1 MLIWNPESRGQKPLE
16 VLKYDIMKC
25 WKSRF
30 RFRKRKKMEQISLQL
45 LGFKSKINYFL
56 LFCRNFAHFA
66 HFASSSVAGLLT
78 TKLWTPG
85 TELKRP

>member
-1 MLIWNPESRGQKPLE
+1 MLIWNPESRGQKQLE

-56 LFCRNFAHFA
+56 LFCCNFAHK
-66 HFASSSVAGLLT
+66 SSTSL
-78 TKLWTPG
+78 
-85 TELKRP
+85 ELDNSQLSHSYKQ

>member
-1 MLIWNPESRGQKPLE
+1 MKAKYRFSNYVDLDPESRGQKQLE
-16 VLKYDIMKC
+16 VLKYGIMEC

-56 LFCRNFAHFA
+56 LFCCNFAHK
-66 HFASSSVAGLLT
+66 SSTSL
-78 TKLWTPG
+78 
-85 TELKRP
+85 ELDK